1 MDCRD
6 KKVHA
11 QANGRATAGQDVRVD
26 SDGQLLDDSPPREEV
41 QAAVLSELLELRRQT
56 GRLTT
61 QKFSHHSTLQRV
73 CGGGDLLDAYL
84 MFERELRRLGEV
96 DGDRDLAAAALSLT
110 APADSVLDRLQLTIE
125 TLSTDEWRD
134 QRTARR
140 WADRGMPAL
149 AQHLVHVAELQGRLG
164 RELLSIEV
172 RGGSDGTLQLVIE
185 QLTTLGLKARSPLVR
200 LWTYPET
207 DEQPSEA
214 PLTLDLEHVPSR
226 SATGDKYSLNRF
238 RLHVDIPS
246 APSRDGQERILT
258 VSIEGRD
265 APMRSVFYADKARPP
280 AGQALRASVFR
291 TVVTVDLECST
302 DA

>member
-1 MDCRD
+1 M
-6 KKVHA
+6 
-11 QANGRATAGQDVRVD
+11 D
-26 SDGQLLDDSPPREEV
+26 SDGQLLDDSPPREEL
-41 QAAVLSELLELRRQT
+41 QAAVLSELLELRRQN

-61 QKFSHHSTLQRV
+61 QKFNQHHTLQRV

-110 APADSVLDRLQLTIE
+110 APADSVLDRLQLTVE
-125 TLSTDEWRD
+125 ALATDEWRD

-140 WADRGMPAL
+140 WADRGMPTL

-172 RGGSDGTLQLVIE
+172 GGGHEGALHFIIE
-185 QLTTLGLKARSPLVR
+185 QMTTLGLKARSPLVR

-226 SATGDKYSLNRF
+226 SATGDAYTMNRF
-238 RLHVDIPS
+238 RLHIDLPS
-246 APSRDGQERILT
+246 TPVRPGQERILT
-258 VSIEGRD
+258 VSVEGRD
-265 APMRSVFYADKARPP
+265 APMRSVFYTDKAELSE
-280 AGQALRASVFR
+280 GQTLRASVYR
-291 TVVTVDLECST
+291 TVVTIDLEYS
-302 DA
+302 ANE